1 MASRG
6 RVGGARATSYLTVD
20 SLRPSSGPTRPLLPA
35 DVELAAPGRAQ
46 SFSVESQAHDRPWRV
61 DVTGTAVGG
70 GRPDQAG
77 PGTVQPVVQL
87 PPAVAAEHQAAVA
100 ALRESYAALP
110 DGAPVR
116 LAKRTSNLF
125 RFRDPLPRSTAGR
138 SGGPAATPGLD
149 VSAFTRVL
157 HVDPKARMAVVGGM
171 TTYEDLA
178 DATLRHGLMP
188 LVVPQLKTITLGGAV
203 TGLGIE
209 STSLR
214 NGLPHESVTALEILT
229 GDGRVVVATDDNE
242 HADLFRGFPNS
253 YGTLGYSLSLTIELE
268 PVRPYVHLRHFPF
281 DSAEACMEAV
291 SQLAAEGR
299 YRGHKA
305 DFVDGTAFAPDEL
318 YLTVGAYSEV
328 APWRS
333 DYTGQQI
340 YYQSVRRDKED
351 FLTIRDYLW
360 RWDTDWFWCSRPF
373 GVQNPLIRRLWPR
386 RYRRSDVYRSLVAF
400 DRRHGLS
407 DRFDARRGRP
417 PREAVIQD
425 VEIPVDRGAAFLR
438 FFAAEVGMSPVWLCP
453 LRLRSDSP
461 WPLYPL
467 DPGEVY
473 VNFGFW
479 GTVPLPPGH
488 TDGFHN
494 RLVEAKVAALDG
506 HKGLYSTSFYSEE
519 EFWAAYN
526 GPAYARL
533 KSAYD
538 PAGRLSGLY
547 EKCVRG
553 G

>member
-1 MASRG
+1 VTDAT
-6 RVGGARATSYLTVD
+6 VAGGHPEA
-20 SLRPSSGPTRPLLPA
+20 
-35 DVELAAPGRAQ
+35 VEPGVAAPGATA
-46 SFSVESQAHDRPWRV
+46 SQVR
-61 DVTGTAVGG
+61 
-70 GRPDQAG
+70 
-77 PGTVQPVVQL
+77 L
-87 PPAVAAEHQAAVA
+87 PPVVAAEHQAAVA
-100 ALRESYAALP
+100 AFREAYAALP
-110 DGAPVR
+110 TGTPVR

-125 RFRDPLPRSTAGR
+125 RFREPAPRAGGRRGTQGPGTA
-138 SGGPAATPGLD
+138 AGLD
-149 VSAFTRVL
+149 ASAFSSVL
-157 HVDPKARMAVVGGM
+157 HVDPTARAAVVGGM

-214 NGLPHESVTALEILT
+214 NGLPHESVTAMEILT
-229 GDGRVVVATDDNE
+229 GDGRVVTATAEGE

-253 YGTLGYSLSLTIELE
+253 YGTLGYALSLTIELE
-268 PVRPYVHLRHFPF
+268 PVAPFVHLRHFPYT
-281 DSAEACMEAV
+281 SPEQCLEAV
-291 SQLAAEGR
+291 AQVAAEGSLH
-299 YRGHKA
+299 GHRA
-305 DFVDGTAFAPDEL
+305 DFVDGTAFGLDEI
-318 YLTVGAYSEV
+318 YLTVGAYSDV

-340 YYQSVRRDKED
+340 YYQSVRGPRED

-373 GVQNPLIRRLWPR
+373 GVQHPAVRKLWPR

-400 DRRHGLS
+400 DRRHHLS
-407 DRFDARRGRP
+407 DTLNANRRQP

-425 VEIPVDRGAAFLR
+425 VEIPVDRGAEFLR
-438 FFAAEVGMSPVWLCP
+438 FFAADVGMSPVWLCP
-453 LRLRSDSP
+453 LRLRSETS

-467 DPGEVY
+467 RPGEVY

-479 GTVPLPPGH
+479 GTVPLPPGRS
-488 TDGFHN
+488 DGYHN
-494 RLVEAKVAALDG
+494 RLVETEVAALG
-506 HKGLYSTSFYSEE
+506 GSKGLYSTSFYSEDD
-519 EFWAAYN
+519 FWATYN

-538 PAGRLSGLY
+538 GGGRLSGLY

-553 G
+553 S